1 MTDPAV
7 PDGSEPGEGT
17 ATPPPSRPTMIYS
30 GGAGGGRRLLGA
42 VVLVPWMLGYGI
54 TGSWAVARGANA
66 MAQHLQHIDAGY
78 TRPVSPGGLIVVG
91 ALLLAAF
98 GVLLATAL
106 LLLTAS
112 RRRRA
117 WTAALVVAALLSA
130 GAVWAGIAGHMS
142 PGLWL
147 LLFFG
152 LLLALVFTAVVV
164 ARMPRGP
171 SRAKIAGP

>member
-1 MTDPAV
+1 MTDPAA

-17 ATPPPSRPTMIYS
+17 ATRPPSRPTMISS

-42 VVLVPWMLGYGI
+42 VVLVPWVLGYGI

-78 TRPVSPGGLIVVG
+78 ARPVSPGGLIVVG

-112 RRRRA
+112 RRRGA
-117 WTAALVVAALLSA
+117 WTAVLIVAALLSA
-130 GAVWAGIAGHMS
+130 GAVWAGVAGHMS

-147 LLFFG
+147 LLFLG
-152 LLLALVFTAVVV
+152 LLLALVFAAVVV
-164 ARMPRGP
+164 ARM
-171 SRAKIAGP
+171 SREPGRATIAGP